1 MCDDWRENIANYKLD
16 ELLIGKQ
23 FEKPSYTNQFP
34 INIGKFFLLLDMRTF
49 TYLCK
54 MWSRTMVVFLKR
66 PYPFNFPPKNGWY
79 SQKLPATNNRHLA
92 MLQFSTF
99 GRNKILVAHKKL
111 VFYFVINY
119 ACLILFLI
127 IYHWVKIMS
136 QQEAQYLLSGCAEC
150 LWHTIPGMHEL
161 YSFSWLL
168 LSDDGSYLFFWGRC

>member
-1 MCDDWRENIANYKLD
+1 MYKVRITHIL
-16 ELLIGKQ
+16 
-23 FEKPSYTNQFP
+23 P
-34 INIGKFFLLLDMRTF
+34 
-49 TYLCK
+49 TYLGRHSHIFVKCEVGP
-54 MWSRTMVVFLKR
+54 WWFFLKR
-66 PYPFNFPPKNGWY
+66 PYPFNFPPKNWWY

-99 GRNKILVAHKKL
+99 RRNKILVAHKKL

-150 LWHTIPGMHEL
+150 LWHTIPGMREL

-168 LSDDGSYLFFWGRC
+168 LSDDGSCLFFWGRC